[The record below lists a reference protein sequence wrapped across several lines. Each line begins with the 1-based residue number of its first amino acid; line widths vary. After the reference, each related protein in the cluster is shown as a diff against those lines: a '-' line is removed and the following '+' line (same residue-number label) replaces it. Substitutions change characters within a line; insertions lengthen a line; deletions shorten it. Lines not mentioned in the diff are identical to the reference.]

1 MAGLYIHIPF
11 CKTACNY
18 CNFHFSTNKKNINQ
32 VIDAICKEIEIR
44 SEVYSKKLIETIY
57 FGGGT
62 PSLLSFSQLNMIFK
76 TIYENY
82 NVSSCAEVT
91 MELNPDDLSKGKLI
105 QFDNSKI
112 NRLSIGIQSFF
123 DEDLKWMNRAHNSE
137 QSHSSIEIAKKYF
150 DNISV
155 DLLYGIPQM
164 SDERWLANLQIVFN
178 LGLNH
183 ISCYALTVESKTT
196 LNYLI
201 KKKKQPPLCE
211 DQAANHFKIL
221 VKEAKKNGFE
231 HYEVCSFG
239 KTGYFSKHNCNYWL
253 GTPYLGIGPS
263 AHSYNGNTRSWNISN
278 NKKYID
284 ALTNNILPFESESL
298 TIENQFNEYVMTG
311 LRTVWG
317 VSLKKIEIEFGTVFK
332 CRLLQNADKYLKTN
346 FLKIENLHL
355 KATNRGKFLVDGIAS
370 DLFIF

>member
-44 SEVYSKKLIETIY
+44 SEVSRKELIETVY

-62 PSLLSFSQLNMIFK
+62 PSLLSCSQLNMIFK

-91 MELNPDDLSKGKLI
+91 MELNPDDLGKEKII
-105 QFDNSKI
+105 QFENSKI

-137 QSHSSIEIAKKYF
+137 QSHGSIEIAKKYF

-183 ISCYALTVESKTT
+183 ISCYALTVEPKTA

-201 KKKKQPPLCE
+201 KKKKQLPLCE

-221 VKEAKKNGFE
+221 VKEARKNGFE

-239 KTGYFSKHNCNYWL
+239 KKGYFSKHNCNYWL
-253 GTPYLGIGPS
+253 GTSYLGIGPS

-284 ALTNNILPFESESL
+284 ALNNNILPSESELL
-298 TIENQFNEYVMTG
+298 TIQNRFNEYVMTG
-311 LRTVWG
+311 LRTIWG
-317 VSLKKIEIEFGTVFK
+317 VSLKKIEIEFGKVFQS
-332 CRLLQNADKYLKTN
+332 RLLHNADKYLKTN

-355 KATNRGKFLVDGIAS
+355 KATSKGKFLVDGIAS

>member
-11 CKTACNY
+11 CKTACYY

-44 SEVYSKKLIETIY
+44 SEVSRKDLIQTIY

-62 PSLLSFSQLNMIFK
+62 PSLLSYSQLNMIFK

-91 MELNPDDLSKGKLI
+91 MELNPDDLSKEKII
-105 QFDNSKI
+105 QFENSKI

-178 LGLNH
+178 LKLNH
-183 ISCYALTVESKTT
+183 MSCYALTVEPKTP

-211 DQAANHFKIL
+211 DQAANHFRIL
-221 VKEAKKNGFE
+221 VKEAKENGFE

-239 KTGYFSKHNCNYWL
+239 KIGYFSKHNCNYWL
-253 GTPYLGIGPS
+253 GKPYLGIGPS

-284 ALTNNILPFESESL
+284 ALTNNILPSESESL
-298 TIENQFNEYVMTG
+298 TIENRFNEYVMTG

>member
-44 SEVYSKKLIETIY
+44 SEVYSKELIETIY

-62 PSLLSFSQLNMIFK
+62 PSLLSYSQLNMIFK
-76 TIYENY
+76 AIHENY

-105 QFDNSKI
+105 QFENSKI

-239 KTGYFSKHNCNYWL
+239 KIGYFSKHNCNYWL
-253 GTPYLGIGPS
+253 GRPYLGIGPS

-284 ALTNNILPFESESL
+284 ALTNNILPSESESL
-298 TIENQFNEYVMTG
+298 TIENRFNEYVMTG
-311 LRTVWG
+311 LRTIWG
-317 VSLKKIEIEFGTVFK
+317 VSLKKIEIEFGTVFQS
-332 CRLLQNADKYLKTN
+332 RLLQNADKYLKTN

>member
-11 CKTACNY
+11 CKTACYY

-44 SEVYSKKLIETIY
+44 SEVSRKDLIQTIY

-62 PSLLSFSQLNMIFK
+62 PSLLSYSQLNMIFK

-91 MELNPDDLSKGKLI
+91 MELNPDDLSKEKII
-105 QFDNSKI
+105 QFENSKI

-178 LGLNH
+178 LGINH
-183 ISCYALTVESKTT
+183 ISCYALTVESKTA

-211 DQAANHFKIL
+211 DQAANHFRIL
-221 VKEAKKNGFE
+221 VKEAKENGFE

-253 GTPYLGIGPS
+253 GTPYFGIGPS

-298 TIENQFNEYVMTG
+298 TIENRFNEYVMTA
-311 LRTVWG
+311 LRTIWG
-317 VSLKKIEIEFGTVFK
+317 VSLKKIEIEFGTVFQS
-332 CRLLQNADKYLKTN
+332 RLLQNADKYLKTN